1 MSQGK
6 TQLTKDCEYAIFE
19 AVKAYG
25 LGVYGGFE
33 VSIGK
38 GYGKERVDFIT
49 MNVKREFR
57 CYEVKVSKSDFKS
70 KCALSFLG
78 DFNFYV
84 MPIEL
89 YRTVKEFIPKEI
101 GVYTVEY
108 DETHS
113 GSKIPVAHMCKTAKR
128 NNNVDGMLLMHSMIR
143 SLSRYETRFFM
154 EKKKSMVVK
163 VNEKLD
169 SQN

>member
-1 MSQGK
+1 MAGK
-6 TQLTKDCEYAIFE
+6 TQLTKDCEYAIYD

-33 VSIGK
+33 VTIGK

-49 MNVKREFR
+49 MNSKREFR

-84 MPIEL
+84 MPIDL
-89 YRTVKEFIPKEI
+89 YREVKDDIPEGI
-101 GVYTVEY
+101 GVYTVDY
-108 DETHS
+108 NETCS
-113 GSKIPVAHMCKTAKR
+113 GKRIPVAQMSRTAKR
-128 NNNVDGMLLMHSMIR
+128 NSEVDRVQLMHSMVR
-143 SLSRYETRFFM
+143 SLSRYETKNFV
-154 EKKKSMVVK
+154 ENKK
-163 VNEKLD
+163 EYWGG
-169 SQN
+169 